1 MKNRVLQLLIDKD
14 SQPTYVGWPS
24 EASETLPT
32 YVGWLSEA
40 VEMLP
45 TYVGWLSEAADL
57 LPTCVGWPSEAFAY
71 FLQLTAD
78 ASTGRQ
84 AL

>member
-24 EASETLPT
+24 EAVETLPT

-45 TYVGWLSEAADL
+45 TYVGWLSEA
-57 LPTCVGWPSEAFAY
+57 FAY

>member
-24 EASETLPT
+24 EAVETLPT

-45 TYVGWLSEAADL
+45 TYVGWS
-57 LPTCVGWPSEAFAY
+57 SEAFAY

>member
-14 SQPTYVGWPS
+14 SQQ
-24 EASETLPT
+24 T

-45 TYVGWLSEAADL
+45 TYVGWPSEASEMLPTYVGWLSEASEM
-57 LPTCVGWPSEAFAY
+57 LPI
-71 FLQLTAD
+71 
-78 ASTGRQ
+78 
-84 AL
+84 

>member
-32 YVGWLSEA
+32 YVGWPSEA
-40 VEMLP
+40 V
-45 TYVGWLSEAADL
+45 DL
-57 LPTCVGWPSEAFAY
+57 LPTYVGWPSEAFAY

>member
-14 SQPTYVGWPS
+14 SQPTNVGWPS
-24 EASETLPT
+24 EAVETLPT

-40 VEMLP
+40 VEIFP
-45 TYVGWLSEAADL
+45 TYVGWPSEAVDL
-57 LPTCVGWPSEAFAY
+57 LPTYVGWPSEAFAY